1 MSFQKIRSF
10 VWETAKLVF
19 ISLVI
24 ILPIRYFLVEPFFV
38 LGASMEPTFQ
48 NGDYLVINEIS
59 YLTGKP
65 NRGDV
70 VVFQYP
76 HNPKECESIV
86 YQFTHSKN
94 CPYYIKRVIAL
105 PGETVILND
114 RGVLIKNAES
124 PDGFFLK
131 EEYLANKKTYDG
143 KSAPARVSVRKSNPL
158 LDHGNGKNKKNLPKA
173 QRHVRYPARRP
184 EVLGKSAESLQAY
197 RARLRLR
204 PHRHADF

>member
-24 ILPIRYFLVEPFFV
+24 ILPIRYFLVEP
-38 LGASMEPTFQ
+38 TYQ

-131 EEYLANKKTYDG
+131 EEYLANKETYGNTTTALGNEEYFVMGDNRGHSSDSRMWGPLARKYMTG
-143 KSAPARVSVRKSNPL
+143 KVL
-158 LDHGNGKNKKNLPKA
+158 LRAFPFEKA
-173 QRHVRYPARRP
+173 TLY
-184 EVLGKSAESLQAY
+184 
-197 RARLRLR
+197 
-204 PHRHADF
+204 

>member
-1 MSFQKIRSF
+1 MSFQKIGSF
-10 VWETAKLVF
+10 FWETFKLAL

-48 NGDYLVINEIS
+48 NGDYLIINELS

-65 NRGDV
+65 SRGDV

-76 HNPKECESIV
+76 NNPRECESLA

-105 PGETVILND
+105 PGESIVLND
-114 RGVLIKNAES
+114 QGVFIKNGEN

-131 EEYLANKKTYDG
+131 EEYLPNKETYGNTTTALGNSEYFVMGDNRGHSSDSRVWGPLERKYMVG
-143 KSAPARVSVRKSNPL
+143 KVL
-158 LDHGNGKNKKNLPKA
+158 LRAFPFEKA
-173 QRHVRYPARRP
+173 
-184 EVLGKSAESLQAY
+184 EVY
-197 RARLRLR
+197 
-204 PHRHADF
+204 